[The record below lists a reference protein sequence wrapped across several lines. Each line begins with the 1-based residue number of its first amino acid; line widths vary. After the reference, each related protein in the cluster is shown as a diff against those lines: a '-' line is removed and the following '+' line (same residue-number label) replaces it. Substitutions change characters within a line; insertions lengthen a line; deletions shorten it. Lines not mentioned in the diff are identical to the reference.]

1 MQIYHSLS
9 ELPDFQNTVIT
20 IGSFDGVH
28 NGHKKILS
36 QVKSLAEEVKGES
49 IVITF
54 HPHPRFVLKGK
65 NDDLKL
71 ITSIVEKTDLLE
83 KCGIQHLVIVPFSDE
98 FSQQSPEDYLTDF
111 LIQHFHPAYIV
122 IGYDHR
128 FGKNRAGDIAFLKK
142 FEKKHDFKVVEI
154 EKQTIEDI
162 SISSTKIRK
171 SLDNKEIL
179 NANQLLGHRF
189 MLHGKVVKGKK
200 VGRTIGFPTANIEV
214 ADKDKLI
221 PPFGIYAVW
230 AFLGEKKYGG
240 MLYIGNR
247 PTLKDNDNV
256 SIEVNLFEF
265 DDDIY
270 DKYLWIEFVDFIRN
284 DKKFDG
290 LEALQMALG
299 RDRIRAQY
307 LLHPPQ

>member
-171 SLDNKEIL
+171 SLDTKEIL